1 MNISSISKIGT
12 AYLFLVEYNEDETVT
27 AYVLER
33 EAILAL
39 SDDTPYL
46 PYAVATSNHANLEDA
61 AAWCYTTEDALL
73 AEFHNAISNYLAVA

>member
-12 AYLFLVEYNEDETVT
+12 AYLFLVEYNKDETVT

-46 PYAVATSNHANLEDA
+46 PYAVATSNHANLDDA
-61 AAWCYTTEDALL
+61 AAWCYATEDDLL
-73 AEFHNAISNYLAVA
+73 AEFHAEMAAFLAAA